1 MQCRTLHWLRP
12 LQQLLPLPRKTAAA
26 HAGNQGVLWQIKH
39 VENMLTMQFQTLNI
53 AKTYRKRY
61 NKSNPTHSECKRNGY
76 GVGY

>member
-1 MQCRTLHWLRP
+1 MQSRTLHWLRP
-12 LQQLLPLPRKTAAA
+12 LQQPLPLPRKTAAA

-61 NKSNPTHSECKRNGY
+61 NKSNPVSF
-76 GVGY
+76 